1 MVWGTRPCG
10 PMERS
15 TIHARCSRP
24 TRLCPLEHRTS
35 AQMLA
40 FFRSMSKSKVISV
53 LVGLPLLAGL
63 LTIGNVRGGL
73 TDLFTPKD
81 AVIQA
86 GQRNYTTDDFKREV
100 DG

>member
-1 MVWGTRPCG
+1 
-10 PMERS
+10 
-15 TIHARCSRP
+15 
-24 TRLCPLEHRTS
+24 
-35 AQMLA
+35 MLA

-81 AVIQA
+81 AVIKA
-86 GQRNYTTDDFKREV
+86 GQRTYTADDFKREF
-100 DG
+100 DAYRKQQAQQDYSDCAKSHDFFAP